1 MAEPVNS
8 QSKSKLAQYIAEWAT
23 DELGFRK
30 RTTLVT
36 ARGEERV
43 SGEDIEPLLQGDLA
57 AILKLA
63 ATHLVS
69 SEKAF
74 ISRRKLSSYSQS
86 PTHSDSQPQAYMAL
100 RRRLKELQ
108 AKEQACATEVKAV
121 ELENTSL
128 IEKISDVAARRRE
141 AESRVRELRMQIL
154 KRQMMAENLRRATSR
169 MRILNREMHVGS
181 DTSQTPSVL
190 PEVTAVITEALKLQS
205 EVTVFD
211 PAMILDNLGSKWKS
225 LSASYEQLQVLVAG
239 IISCVKE
246 LHDQHIKEKRNIQ
259 TLQDQLDARKT
270 ALVEKLEQVGGQL
283 SLSAASKG
291 EIAGDYK
298 LLIVQNALKGAAAQI
313 KVETLVSET
322 RVANLYVG
330 TVGSHSNKVAEISQ
344 AMQQIRALFES
355 IQSTAADIT
364 HSFGVNF
371 CPAYSHLLQSLH
383 YVDLRSLWDS
393 INITRQQYIN
403 IEQSDGKKE
412 ARSVGKLVTR
422 NSFCEMNRDRMQL
435 AHMLRCVDDS
445 LKASR
450 IKAEDIA
457 SDSQPGI
464 PQNPSLETA
473 TKRLGAYA
481 QTQRAYM
488 PMSRSQPSQQS
499 ELLGTSHESGANN
512 SSRDEQENNSEE
524 TGTFSQ
530 PKKSDASSQLS
541 SQNTD
546 NTDDSDRDSG
556 RNGASQINSKRRQRR
571 HAHGSLPASDQNRT
585 DAEGGQRRGGH
596 KGGST
601 LHIPCKFFKH
611 GNCTAGSGCY
621 FSHDINLF
629 VEKSVCKYFLK
640 GNCKYGNKCALL
652 HTGQNDGNGG
662 RNQKSGNGGQRIQ
675 QNRTNGNPSA
685 KNSNGRSGPNSGN
698 KKDSKGNSEMSF
710 IEAASQGDSS
720 SGNSNQVSASQSALA
735 QAYSQM
741 AAGSGNEYT
750 PGPSMQDKGAA
761 SSSDNSVAG
770 KKVPNAWATG
780 SIASKLHRDRES
792 RAGSIAAQKE
802 RRRLADSGPGA
813 RQVQTGANSDVPEY
827 LLAGEQYNKDSLSPL
842 RSHFDHARNSAGDM
856 EMNSRS
862 QPIPRPDAS
871 SYNRAVRGNS
881 SMPFGGMSV
890 QESMLIDNLTL
901 SHSTAHQSFAGSPF
915 MTSSIP
921 LLDHFKDIARG
932 ENASAGTSPHAQSF
946 TRSPMI
952 GSSGLLHNRHAFTA
966 VDSSSLLQESGDGEL
981 GSGSLRPGYHSY
993 LQSHHLDMSPAVRP
1007 LGGAQSIPASSDMF
1021 GRSLRSTNPANE
1033 PQSPM
1038 STFAGANGEFGEAN
1052 TSAGFLGSPASAG
1065 GNTPTG
1071 RLRSNSNTLSPSIVG
1086 PSSGIEI
1093 GNQDSMTG
1101 STRVSARGR
1110 GFLMGE
1116 SRLAAYSLNDAQ
1128 SIPYDPA
1135 LESSGSIWDTRAYT
1149 ELKTTKLLSGS
1160 LGGKAIGQQ
1169 RGVAGYEPQAS
1180 SFGGGYYQQ
1189 HGLSQSHWSQ
1199 TGGSSPFASAIGGF
1213 NDHRQT
1219 AYQQQPFMGE
1229 SALPGAISQRM
1240 QKPLG
1245 SNGLGAPRSY
1255 PHAGGLASSFG
1266 GIGSSM
1272 FALEAS
1278 RAQNASANGSSTASD
1293 NVDDLFELEQDVPT
1307 QSRTNSNNSM
1317 APNPQFIGMD
1327 GFSHRLAGLSLKH
1340 SDDSNGN
1347 SSGGRSIPSISAIA
1361 RPAV

>member
-74 ISRRKLSSYSQS
+74 ISRRKLSSYSQP

-225 LSASYEQLQVLVAG
+225 LVKGHELAAGYEQLQVLVAG

-355 IQSTAADIT
+355 IQSTAAD
-364 HSFGVNF
+364 
-371 CPAYSHLLQSLH
+371 SLH

-422 NSFCEMNRDRMQL
+422 NSFCEMNRDRWLRDAILEATGQYGQQIVHSMQL

-512 SSRDEQENNSEE
+512 SSRDEQENNSE
-524 TGTFSQ
+524 
-530 PKKSDASSQLS
+530 
-541 SQNTD
+541 
-546 NTDDSDRDSG
+546 
-556 RNGASQINSKRRQRR
+556 
-571 HAHGSLPASDQNRT
+571 
-585 DAEGGQRRGGH
+585 
-596 KGGST
+596 GGST